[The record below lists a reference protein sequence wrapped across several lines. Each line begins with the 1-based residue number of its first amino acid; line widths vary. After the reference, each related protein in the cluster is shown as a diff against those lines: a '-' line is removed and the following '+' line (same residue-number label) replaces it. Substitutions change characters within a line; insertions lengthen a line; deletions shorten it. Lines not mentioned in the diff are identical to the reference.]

1 MTRVIFEEK
10 SVRPLEAYFEDSRRL
25 GVDDFG
31 RQHGDAFLVHHGPV
45 GQFEPPGDLKSTMK
59 VEAAVT
65 GDAIPFNPRK
75 DFAVFPVRH
84 SAAGAS
90 EEDLIWVGRSEEN
103 DVVIPDESVSAVHAF
118 LRRAEESRLLL
129 QDMNSM
135 NGTFINNETVPP
147 QGMGEPVELE
157 SGARVRFGSVKL
169 TFLKT
174 TEFLNLV
181 TQLRD

>member
-10 SVRPLEAYFEDSRRL
+10 NVRPLEAYFEDSRRL
-25 GVDDFG
+25 GAEDFG

-84 SAAGAS
+84 TVAGAAD
-90 EEDLIWVGRSEEN
+90 EDLIWVGRSEEN
-103 DVVIPDESVSAVHAF
+103 DVVVPDDSVSAVHAF
-118 LRRAEESRLLL
+118 LRHGEGDQLLL

-135 NGTFINNETVPP
+135 NGTFVGNEAVAP

-174 TEFLNLV
+174 AEFLNLV
-181 TQLRD
+181 TQLRG

>member
-1 MTRVIFEEK
+1 M
-10 SVRPLEAYFEDSRRL
+10 
-25 GVDDFG
+25 
-31 RQHGDAFLVHHGPV
+31 
-45 GQFEPPGDLKSTMK
+45 KSTMK

-84 SAAGAS
+84 GVAGAS

-103 DVVIPDESVSAVHAF
+103 DVVVGDESVSAVHAF
-118 LRRAEESRLLL
+118 MRRTEDGRLVL

-135 NGTFINNETVPP
+135 NGSFVNNEAVPP
-147 QGMGEPVELE
+147 QGMGEPAELK

-174 TEFLNLV
+174 PEFLSLV

>member
-1 MTRVIFEEK
+1 MTRIIFEEK
-10 SVRPLEAYFEDSRRL
+10 GVRPLEAYFEDSRRL
-25 GVDDFG
+25 GAEDFG

-65 GDAIPFNPRK
+65 GDTIPFNPRK

-84 SAAGAS
+84 SVSGAS
-90 EEDLIWVGRSEEN
+90 DEDLIWVGRSEEN

-118 LRRAEESRLLL
+118 LRRSEDGGLRL

-135 NGTFINNETVPP
+135 NGTFVDNQAVPP
-147 QGMGEPVELE
+147 QGMGEPVALE

-169 TFLKT
+169 TFLKAP
-174 TEFLNLV
+174 EFLNLV

>member
-1 MTRVIFEEK
+1 MTRIIFEEK
-10 SVRPLEAYFEDSRRL
+10 RVRPLEAYFEDSRRL
-25 GVDDFG
+25 GAEDFG
-31 RQHGDAFLVHHGPV
+31 RQHGSAFLVHHGPV

-84 SAAGAS
+84 GVAGAS

-103 DVVIPDESVSAVHAF
+103 DLVIPDESISAVHAF
-118 LRRAEESRLLL
+118 LRRGEGGQLLL

-135 NGTFINNETVPP
+135 NGTFVNNEAVPP
-147 QGMGEPVELE
+147 QGMGEPVDLE

-174 TEFLNLV
+174 PEFLNLV

>member
-1 MTRVIFEEK
+1 MTRIIFEEK

-25 GVDDFG
+25 GTDDFG
-31 RQHGDAFLVHHGPV
+31 HQHGDAFLVHHGPV
-45 GQFEPPGDLKSTMK
+45 GEFEPPGDLKSTMK
-59 VEAAVT
+59 VEAAIT

-90 EEDLIWVGRSEEN
+90 EEDLIWVGRSDEN

-118 LRRAEESRLLL
+118 LRKGEGGQLLL

-135 NGTFINNETVPP
+135 NGTFVNNEAVPP
-147 QGMGEPVELE
+147 QGMGEPVDLK

-169 TFLKT
+169 TFLQVP
-174 TEFLNLV
+174 EFLNLV

>member
-1 MTRVIFEEK
+1 MTRTIFEEK
-10 SVRPLEAYFEDSRRL
+10 NVRPLESYFEDSRRL
-25 GVDDFG
+25 GADDFG
-31 RQHGDAFLVHHGPV
+31 QQHGDAFLVHHGPV
-45 GQFEPPGDLKSTMK
+45 GGFDPPGDLKSTMK

-84 SAAGAS
+84 SAVGAS

-118 LRRAEESRLLL
+118 LRRTDDGRLLL

-135 NGTFINNETVPP
+135 NGSFVNNEAVPP
-147 QGMGEPVELE
+147 QGMGEPAELK
-157 SGARVRFGSVKL
+157 SGVRVRFGTVKL
-169 TFLKT
+169 TFLRAP
-174 TEFLNLV
+174 EFLTLV

>member
-1 MTRVIFEEK
+1 M
-10 SVRPLEAYFEDSRRL
+10 
-25 GVDDFG
+25 
-31 RQHGDAFLVHHGPV
+31 
-45 GQFEPPGDLKSTMK
+45 GQFESPGDLKSTMK
-59 VEAAVT
+59 VESAVT
-65 GDAIPFNPRK
+65 GDAIPFNPSK

-84 SAAGAS
+84 GTAGAS
-90 EEDLIWVGRSEEN
+90 EDDLIWVGRSEEN

-118 LRRAEESRLLL
+118 LRETVGDRLLL

-135 NGTFINNETVPP
+135 NGTFINNEAIPP
-147 QGMGEPVELE
+147 QGMGEPVEME

-174 TEFLNLV
+174 PEFLSLV